1 MNTLGLSAHEYMA
14 RQVNFTQ
21 GLRLPSN
28 HYLFKNVRSIPTTG
42 GRDTVVQIAPNKL
55 NGARFHGSREFKYWR
70 TNLSEFN
77 GHEYIIPAGYV
88 PATRGHLLQF
98 VNAQL
103 GLTLTVD
110 DIVDAPITGFT
121 TPFNITFTANTT
133 SLLYKGTFTATF
145 TYSLE
150 QLLPIRILDGFVYP
164 TAQTAAAPTE
174 TISAYLTN
182 ASDLYLSYGTQ
193 KNDEALIWIAPA
205 FLSLENKYEIDF
217 GAVLYDTQRVTSLL
231 NDYRITLTIDRT
243 DDAMDQ
249 KFFLKAANST
259 FTEPMWRT
267 AFDDATMPMNSVSE
281 LPSLARGKLIIPKT
295 NELVK
300 ITITAKPLR
309 VIWMPE
315 IVLTVT
321 V

>member
-14 RQVNFTQ
+14 RQVNYTQ
-21 GLRLPSN
+21 GLRLPAN
-28 HYLFKNVRSIPTTG
+28 HYVFRNVRSIPSTG
-42 GRDTVVQIAPNKL
+42 GRDTVVLISPNKQ
-55 NGARFHGSREFKYWR
+55 NGAHFHSSREFKYWR
-70 TNLSEFN
+70 TNLSEFS
-77 GHEYIIPAGYV
+77 GHEYVIPAGYV
-88 PATRGHLLQF
+88 PATRAHLLQF

-121 TPFNITFTANTT
+121 TPFNITFTASPT
-133 SLLYKGTFTATF
+133 SLLFKGTFTASF

-150 QLLPIRILDGFVYP
+150 QLLPIRVLDGFVYP
-164 TAQTAAAPTE
+164 TAQTTAAPTE
-174 TISAYLTN
+174 SIAAYLTN

-205 FLSLENKYEIDF
+205 FLPLDNNYEIDF

-231 NDYRITLTIDRT
+231 NDYRITVSVDRS

-249 KFFLKAANST
+249 KYFLKAPNTT
-259 FTEPMWRT
+259 FTTPMWRT
-267 AFDDATMPMNSVSE
+267 AFDDATLPLNSNTE
-281 LPSLARGKLIIPKT
+281 LPSLARGKLVIPRI
-295 NELVK
+295 NETVK
-300 ITITAKPLR
+300 VTITAKPLR

-321 V
+321 L